1 MKKDKKEEFWEKVE
15 NMKKDMEKSEK
26 KGFWKK
32 VEKASDWIW
41 EKFQDLLDK
50 IDDKWCKR
58 LGSLYMVLLWPVLFL
73 WILAALARIILLFV
87 AI

>member
-1 MKKDKKEEFWEKVE
+1 MKKD
-15 NMKKDMEKSEK
+15 EK

-32 VEKASDWIW
+32 VEKASDWIG

-50 IDDKWCKR
+50 VNYEWCER
-58 LGSLYMVLLWPVLFL
+58 FINLYKILIWPVLFL
-73 WILAALARIILLFV
+73 WILAALTRIILLFV

>member
-1 MKKDKKEEFWEKVE
+1 MKKD
-15 NMKKDMEKSEK
+15 EK

-32 VEKASDWIW
+32 VEKASDWIG

-50 IDDKWCKR
+50 VNYELCERIIN
-58 LGSLYMVLLWPVLFL
+58 LYKILIWPVLFL
-73 WILAALARIILLFV
+73 WILAALTRIILLFV